1 MARTSRLLLLLSLLQ
16 ARRDWPGGELAARLG
31 IAPRTLR
38 RDIERLREMGYR
50 IEAAMGP
57 YGGYRLAAGSELPP
71 LLFDDDQAVAIGL
84 ALRTAAGSGADIA
97 EASSRALT
105 TVRQVMPDRLRR
117 RVDGIGFTPVPDS
130 TVEPAAPVRPET
142 LALLTEAV
150 RRRQIVRLDEDHA
163 NEEHARRPPR
173 RVQPHALVTWRS
185 RWYLLAWDE
194 RSDDWRVF
202 RADRMRPRS
211 SLGPGFT
218 RRRVPGDDPA
228 AFVSARFRGS
238 DSGDAWPCIGTVTLA
253 LAARDVAPFAGDGTV
268 LDLGDGRCRLRS
280 GSWSW
285 AALAAALGRFDAPIA
300 DVEPRELA
308 EAFAVQAARFAEA
321 AAGPS

>member
-16 ARRDWPGGELAARLG
+16 ARRDWPGTELAARLE

-38 RDIERLREMGYR
+38 RDIDRLREMGYR
-50 IEAAMGP
+50 IDATKGP

-84 ALRTAAGSGADIA
+84 ALRVAAGSGADIA

-117 RVDGIGFTPVPDS
+117 RIDAIAFAPVRDS
-130 TVEPAAPVRPET
+130 TAEPVAPVRPET
-142 LALLTEAV
+142 LALLSEAV
-150 RRRQIVRLDEDHA
+150 RARRILRLDDDSADHVDPRA
-163 NEEHARRPPR
+163 PR
-173 RVQPHALVTWRS
+173 RVEPHALVTWRS

-194 RSDDWRVF
+194 RSEDWRVF
-202 RADRMRPRS
+202 RADRMRPRT
-211 SLGPGFT
+211 SLGPRFT
-218 RRRVPGDDPA
+218 RRRVPGDDAA

-238 DSGDAWPCIGTVTLA
+238 VSGDAWPCVGTVTLG
-253 LAARDVAPFAGDGTV
+253 LPAREVTPFAGDGTV

-285 AALAAALGRFDAPIA
+285 AALAAALGRFDAPIT
-300 DVEPRELA
+300 DVEPRDLA
-308 EAFAVQAARFAEA
+308 EAFAGQASRFARA
-321 AAGPS
+321 AASPS